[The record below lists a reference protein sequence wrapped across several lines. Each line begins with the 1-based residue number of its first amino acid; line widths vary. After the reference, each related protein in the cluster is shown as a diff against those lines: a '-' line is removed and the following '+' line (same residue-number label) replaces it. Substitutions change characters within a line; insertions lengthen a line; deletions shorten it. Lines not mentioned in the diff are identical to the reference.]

1 MKILLGSSSPRRL
14 EILSIF
20 FQDITVINPHID
32 ESVLPG
38 ESPTGH
44 VTRLALQKSMSIGN
58 LHKHNKEETLLITS
72 DTTVTI
78 DNEILGK
85 PAGLDDAIRML
96 TRLSGRTHRVITGIT
111 LAFTHMGD
119 TRRITGSEATA
130 VTFKPMAH
138 SKIEKYLSLIHYRD
152 KAGSYAIQDHGD
164 MIIREIKGSYSNVIG
179 FPLRLFW
186 KMSLEAGIL
195 EWI

>member
-14 EILSIF
+14 EILSMF
-20 FQDITVINPHID
+20 FQDITVIKPHID
-32 ESVLPG
+32 ESIIPG

-44 VTRLALQKSMSIGN
+44 VTRLALQKSMSIGS
-58 LHKHNKEETLLITS
+58 LHQYTREEALLITS

-78 DNEILGK
+78 HNEILGK
-85 PAGLDDAIRML
+85 PTGHDDAIRML
-96 TRLSGRTHRVITGIT
+96 TRLSGKTHRVITGIT
-111 LAFTHMGD
+111 LAFTHMGNV
-119 TRRITGSEATA
+119 RRITGSEATA
-130 VTFKPMAH
+130 VTFKPLDN
-138 SKIEKYLSLIHYRD
+138 SEIGKYLSLIHYRD

-164 MIIREIKGSYSNVIG
+164 MIIREIEGSYSNVIG

>member
-14 EILSIF
+14 DILSMF
-20 FQDITVINPHID
+20 FQDITVIKPHID
-32 ESVLPG
+32 ESILPG

-44 VTRLALQKSMSIGN
+44 VTRLALQKSMSIDN
-58 LHKHNKEETLLITS
+58 LHKYNKEKALLITS
-72 DTTVTI
+72 DSTVTI
-78 DNEILGK
+78 HNEILGK
-85 PAGLDDAIRML
+85 PTGHDDAMRML

-111 LAFTHMGD
+111 LAFAHMGD
-119 TRRITGSEATA
+119 IHRITGSEATA
-130 VTFKPMAH
+130 VTFKPLDN
-138 SKIEKYLSLIHYRD
+138 SEIEKYLSLIHYRD

-164 MIIREIKGSYSNVIG
+164 MIIREIEGSYSNVIG

-186 KMSLEAGIL
+186 KMTLEAGIL